1 MTDATSKAAQEST
14 DTEDASQRGPLSRL
28 MHMTRTRLPGIALAF
43 VVASIGAALF
53 VYLKAPLPI
62 FLGALTASMI
72 ASILGVP
79 IKRPR
84 SLSTPIRIVL
94 GLAIGSAFTPA
105 LLDRIDELAI
115 SLALVV
121 PFTAAITAAGYV
133 FYRYIAG
140 FDAPTSFFVSVP
152 GGLTDMVFMAK
163 DAGANER
170 MVTLMQ
176 AVRMVLIVFAIPVW
190 VAWTSDLPVGGA
202 VLDTIHIWE
211 IDPFDAVV
219 LIALGIIGWRL
230 AKWLGILGAAMIG
243 PMILSGAAHALGL
256 TASQVPMELLI
267 VGQLVLGIL
276 LGGQFR
282 GLTMH
287 EFTRWVSWALVFSL
301 ALMVVAI
308 GVATAVTRLT
318 GADAVSVLLAYTPGG
333 QSELNLLAIILQL
346 DVAFIALHHIVRVA
360 VSIVGAQLVF
370 SASREAGER
379 PRDG

>member
-1 MTDATSKAAQEST
+1 
-14 DTEDASQRGPLSRL
+14 
-28 MHMTRTRLPGIALAF
+28 MHLTRTRLPGIVLAF
-43 VVASIGAALF
+43 VIASVGAALF
-53 VYLKAPLPI
+53 VYLSAPLPI

-72 ASILGVP
+72 ASIVGVP

-84 SLSTPIRIVL
+84 SLSTPIRVVL
-94 GLAIGSAFTPA
+94 GLAIGAAFTPA

-121 PFTAAITAAGYV
+121 PFTAAITAAGYA
-133 FYRYIAG
+133 FYRYVAG

-211 IDPFDAVV
+211 IAPLDAAM
-219 LIALGIIGWRL
+219 LIVLGIVGWRV
-230 AKWLGILGAAMIG
+230 ARWLGILGAAMIG
-243 PMILSGAAHALGL
+243 PMMLSGAAHATGL
-256 TASQVPMELLI
+256 TAAQVPSELLI
-267 VGQLVLGIL
+267 LAQLVLGIL

-282 GLTMH
+282 GLTMD
-287 EFTRWVSWALVFSL
+287 EFTRWVSWALAFSVG
-301 ALMVVAI
+301 LMIVAI
-308 GVATAVTRLT
+308 WVATMVTQLT

-370 SASREAGER
+370 SASRDAWR
-379 PRDG
+379 RARDG